1 MLAGW
6 CWAVR
11 DRERRPVSANGNGNG
26 LSRLNAQETRQ
37 LLDADRA
44 PLATVVDA
52 DGRVVDE
59 PVLLP
64 VSARAALTPAP
75 AKLPV
80 KGSAAI
86 GEIRAEGAATAAGIA
101 HGYVVERT
109 EAKAAHAGAV
119 GELAVCRGHR
129 AAAEEQLAKVGEEWA
144 TLLAGLP
151 RRVRRRLGQRVSR
164 VAKLTPWAMWGADTL
179 LIANAYG
186 VFGAVAMPFPQS
198 TYLSNAVML
207 LRAGLV
213 SFGLVF
219 GLRMV
224 GGRLRDVA
232 EEVRERTALVGR
244 AADTLVAGVVIG
256 AAVMLAVSA
265 AALQQA
271 FLQLTMGGTQV
282 AVPTSVLLS
291 IVVFLGAVSLAAGY
305 FSAEPEL
312 ARLAGLDE
320 LIATARAQVANT
332 GERVARQLGVV
343 RALRASLAAIDEREQ
358 HELVE
363 HAEHT
368 NRRVYAHIGG
378 NPDVYGLELDTDATR
393 VPGGKL

>member
-1 MLAGW
+1 MTT
-6 CWAVR
+6 
-11 DRERRPVSANGNGNG
+11 NGNGNG

-52 DGRVVDE
+52 DGRAVDE
-59 PVLLP
+59 PVLPP
-64 VSARAALTPAP
+64 VSVRTALAPAP

-101 HGYVVERT
+101 HEYVGERT
-109 EAKAAHAGAV
+109 DAKVAHAGAV
-119 GELAVCRGHR
+119 AELAVCRGHR
-129 AAAEEQLAKVGEEWA
+129 VAAEGGLGEVEEKRA
-144 TLLAGLP
+144 ALFEGLP
-151 RRVRRRLGQRVSR
+151 WRVRRRVGQRVSR

-186 VFGAVAMPFPQS
+186 VFGAVALPFPS
-198 TYLSNAVML
+198 SAYLSNAVML
-207 LRAGLV
+207 LRAALV

-224 GGRLRDVA
+224 GARLRDVA
-232 EEVRERTALVGR
+232 EEAREQRPLVGR
-244 AADTLVAGVVIG
+244 VSDGLVAAVVIG

-265 AALQQA
+265 ATLQQA
-271 FLQLTMGGTQV
+271 FLRLAMGGTQV

-312 ARLAGLDE
+312 ARLAGLDQ
-320 LIATARAQVANT
+320 LIAAARVDVATAA
-332 GERVARQLGVV
+332 ERVARQLGVV
-343 RALRASLAAIDEREQ
+343 RGMRTRLVAVDEHEQ

-378 NPDVYGLELDTDATR
+378 NPDVYGLELDTEATR
-393 VPGGKL
+393 VPGGKP

>member
-1 MLAGW
+1 M
-6 CWAVR
+6 
-11 DRERRPVSANGNGNG
+11 SANANVNGNG

-52 DGRVVDE
+52 DGRAVDE

-64 VSARAALTPAP
+64 VSARAALMPAP
-75 AKLPV
+75 ATLPV
-80 KGSAAI
+80 KGSAAV

-101 HGYVVERT
+101 YAYVDERT
-109 EAKAAHAGAV
+109 EATVAHAGA
-119 GELAVCRGHR
+119 LADLTACRGQRMAADERLGEVAEER
-129 AAAEEQLAKVGEEWA
+129 AALF
-144 TLLAGLP
+144 AGLP
-151 RRVRRRLGQRVSR
+151 WRVRRRAGQRVSR

-186 VFGAVAMPFPQS
+186 VFGAVALPAPQS
-198 TYLSNAVML
+198 AYLSNAVML
-207 LRAGLV
+207 LRAALV

-219 GLRMV
+219 GLRLV

-232 EEVRERTALVGR
+232 EEAREQTPLVGR
-244 AADTLVAGVVIG
+244 AADGLVAAVVIG

-265 AALQQA
+265 ARLQQA
-271 FLQLTMGGTQV
+271 FLRLALGGTQV

-312 ARLAGLDE
+312 ARLAGLDK
-320 LIATARAQVANT
+320 LIAAARVEVATAA
-332 GERVARQLGVV
+332 ERVARQLGVV
-343 RALRASLAAIDEREQ
+343 RGMRARLAAVDERER

-393 VPGGKL
+393 VPGGAP